1 MAFSSLW
8 FILSEEIFPWWSL
21 YRAYHIIYCVFIL
34 ISSNMLETIRPQ
46 LSRAHNNIRRN
57 GWKNRCSSMNQCW
70 FMIHLNIVKAK
81 EQSNEWETEAI
92 WKCEPFPITTCQNA
106 NQLLGLS
113 RFTQRFHLFTAFSY
127 YIMAHTI
134 GVYGNLR
141 FLPTH
146 FRVLCVYKFVRTERP
161 NRTLFGYF
169 AVAETTIWFQMNSNH
184 ILNNTFP
191 HVHP

>member
-1 MAFSSLW
+1 MKFISRLPHYILCIYFDFFQHARNDKAATESSTQRHSTQWLK
-8 FILSEEIFPWWSL
+8 ESL
-21 YRAYHIIYCVFIL
+21 
-34 ISSNMLETIRPQ
+34 Q
-46 LSRAHNNIRRN
+46 L
-57 GWKNRCSSMNQCW
+57 NQSW

-146 FRVLCVYKFVRTERP
+146 FRVLCVYKFVRAERP
-161 NRTLFGYF
+161 NRTIIGYF

-184 ILNNTFP
+184 ILNNNEHLPSRPF
-191 HVHP
+191 VIII